1 MQAGQQT
8 GLRISTALKSESWNA
23 TVPWSEGKSMATRK
37 LRSYNRTQSKGRRVR
52 ACARTCVC
60 VCVCAHLCECMYWI
74 VMNLFRGSAQKGF
87 QTNSL
92 TRNSDTQ
99 GNIE

>member
-23 TVPWSEGKSMATRK
+23 TMPWSEEKSMATRK

-52 ACARTCVC
+52 ARACVC
-60 VCVCAHLCECMYWI
+60 VCVRTWMSVCIGL
-74 VMNLFRGSAQKGF
+74 L
-87 QTNSL
+87 
-92 TRNSDTQ
+92 
-99 GNIE
+99 